1 MAAKVN
7 LNYLQQLIRETILY
21 PSLGTLPYT
30 IIVFSAEEVEEK
42 YPFQEEVAFYLAF
55 YFWDEYNE
63 EDLVDFYKN
72 TKEAL
77 QLEGLQKALYVE
89 KIILQLQNPEE
100 YEFWLSKQIASA
112 IGRLSGK
119 LQPYFQLKVTNPKET
134 SILENEQLLT
144 QHPKMSLCNV
154 LCLNK

>member
-1 MAAKVN
+1 M
-7 LNYLQQLIRETILY
+7 
-21 PSLGTLPYT
+21 
-30 IIVFSAEEVEEK
+30 
-42 YPFQEEVAFYLAF
+42 AF

-63 EDLVDFYKN
+63 EDLIDFYKN

-89 KIILQLQNPEE
+89 KILLQLQNPEE
-100 YEFWLSKQIASA
+100 YEFWLSKQIAST
-112 IGRLSGK
+112 IGMLSGK

-154 LCLNK
+154 LCLKNKKELSVN